1 MVIRLVAHS
10 NLLFLDLSLIVLLPG
25 PAHMLFQRDTAIG
38 FPHISNALRPPPA
51 QILAVE
57 LAFVGEDIGHHVL
70 LYRLPKGGDAPAP
83 ILLLPALQNGLFLR
97 RQVEGEFLFFAHNGS
112 FPKFDPCFF
121 LVGVSIGE

>member
-57 LAFVGEDIGHHVL
+57 LAFISEDIGHHVL
-70 LYRLPKGGDAPAP
+70 LHRLPKGGDAPAP

-97 RQVEGEFLFFAHNGS
+97 RQVEGEFLFLLITAPFRS
-112 FPKFDPCFF
+112 LTPVFF
-121 LVGVSIGE
+121 LWE